1 MKRVIK
7 LNTPPRFV
15 SYGAVGGRYEGEG
28 PLGERFDLIDETDRF
43 GSPTWESAES
53 EMARL
58 CLNLALSKNKM
69 SHMDL
74 DLLVAGDL
82 QNQCVSSS
90 AASLDLGVPYV
101 SLYGACST
109 CTEGLL
115 VLSAFLSCEVGTG
128 ASLTSSHNSAAE
140 RQFRTP
146 LEYGAQRTPT
156 SQWTS
161 TTAGAFV
168 LSNDEEVISRSVYKN
183 VVIEKM
189 MIGKMQD
196 GATTDSANMG
206 GAMSFAAADSIIT
219 YFANT
224 GESPRDYDLIL
235 TGDLGKVGSGML
247 REMLALH
254 LPSATDRHSDCGLLL
269 YDLSRRD
276 VHAGASGCGTSASV
290 LAADILPRLEDG
302 RLKNVLFL
310 STGALMSPSSVL
322 QGQNIVGIAPAVH
335 LKYSPPSR

>member
-15 SYGAVGGRYEGEG
+15 SYGAVGGQYEGEG
-28 PLGERFDLIDETDRF
+28 PLGDKFDLIDNTDRF
-43 GSPTWESAES
+43 GCKTWESAES

-58 CLNLALSKNKM
+58 CLNLTLSKNKM
-69 SHMDL
+69 SHKDL

-109 CTEGLL
+109 CTEGLA
-115 VLSAFLSCEVGTG
+115 VLSAFLCTEVGTG

-146 LEYGAQRTPT
+146 LEYGAQRTPS

-168 LSNDEEVISRSVYKN
+168 LSNDESVIAGSIYKN
-183 VVIEKM
+183 VLIEKM
-189 MIGKMQD
+189 MIGRMQD
-196 GATTDSANMG
+196 GSTTDGANMG

-219 YFANT
+219 YFAET
-224 GESPRDYDLIL
+224 GESPKDYDLIV

-247 REMLALH
+247 CEMLALH
-254 LPSATDRHSDCGLLL
+254 LPTAVDRHTDCGLLL
-269 YDLSRRD
+269 YDLNMRD

-290 LAADILPRLEDG
+290 LAADILPKLENG

-322 QGQNIVGIAPAVH
+322 QGQNIVGIAPVVH
-335 LKYSPPSR
+335 LKYSPPSH

>member
-1 MKRVIK
+1 MKRVINF
-7 LNTPPRFV
+7 NTPPRFV

-28 PLGERFDLIDETDRF
+28 PLGGSFDLVDSTDRF
-43 GSPTWESAES
+43 GASTWESAES

-58 CLNLALSKNKM
+58 CLNLTLSKNKM
-69 SHMDL
+69 SHEDL

-90 AASLDLGVPYV
+90 AAALNLGVPYI

-109 CTEGLL
+109 CTEGLI
-115 VLSAFLSCEVGTG
+115 VLSAFLSTEAGTG
-128 ASLTSSHNSAAE
+128 ASITSSHNSAAE

-146 LEYGAQRTPT
+146 LEYGAQRTP
-156 SQWTS
+156 SAQWTS

-168 LSNDEEVISRSVYKN
+168 LSNDEEVISRSIYKN
-183 VVIEKM
+183 VIIEKM
-189 MIGKMQD
+189 MIGRMQD
-196 GATTDSANMG
+196 GSTTDGANMG

-219 YFANT
+219 YFAET
-224 GESPRDYDLIL
+224 GEDPRDFDLIV

-247 REMLALH
+247 REMLDLH
-254 LPSATDRHSDCGLLL
+254 LPSATERHTDCGLLL
-269 YDLSRRD
+269 YDLNRRD
-276 VHAGASGCGTSASV
+276 VHSGASGCGTSASV
-290 LAADILPRLEDG
+290 LAADILPRLEAG

-322 QGQNIVGIAPAVH
+322 QGQNIVGIAPIVH
-335 LKYSPPSR
+335 LKYSPPSH